1 MSYYKRAIQFVKR
14 IESRENDLYSDAE
27 LNVRNWDSYIA
38 SKDIQTPLRIHI
50 ESTVPSRSNELITG

>member
-1 MSYYKRAIQFVKR
+1 MSYYKRAIKFVKR

-38 SKDIQTPLRIHI
+38 SKDI
-50 ESTVPSRSNELITG
+50 